1 MSDIKVQA
9 VEPDPAATSIP
20 NDETINKP
28 SGDTSAPSL
37 EDSATKLNTGD
48 TAATET
54 EGAVESKTETTE
66 ASSDTKD
73 VKSENKDEGRND
85 NSGRY
90 NNSGRNDRGGR
101 GGYVDYG
108 ARKAARQ
115 KNNRFNPQ
123 ALPETDDAG
132 QIRAQ
137 VCRQA

>member
-37 EDSATKLNTGD
+37 EDSATKLKTED
-48 TAATET
+48 TAATKT

-66 ASSDTKD
+66 ASS
-73 VKSENKDEGRND
+73 ENKDERRND

-137 VCRQA
+137 VCRHA